1 MHFPYYLIP
10 LSTQYLMK
18 VSIHVSRDAALIC
31 RLNREVHNHHYESHP
46 DVFKPYDVDTFLPWY
61 EEMLAKDTTLALVA
75 FYKNEPVGYAL
86 LFIKKITYSPFV
98 KDSFSSIHIDQ
109 MGVNES
115 FRGKG
120 IGKKLMEE
128 VRNIAKERGV
138 SRIQLSVW
146 SDNAQAR
153 RFYENLGFEP
163 YLVYME
169 KKVILN
175 SEFRKV
181 DRVTS

>member
-1 MHFPYYLIP
+1 MEI
-10 LSTQYLMK
+10 
-18 VSIHVSRDAALIC
+18 SIKKSKDAALLC
-31 RLNREVHNHHYESHP
+31 RLNEEVHNLHYSAHP
-46 DVFKPYDVDTFLPWY
+46 DVFKPYDFDAFLLWY

-75 FYKNEPVGYAL
+75 FYKGEAIAYAL
-86 LFIKKITYSPFV
+86 LFIKKITSNPFV
-98 KDSFSSIHIDQ
+98 KNSFSSIHIDQ

-128 VRNIAKERGV
+128 VRTIAKEKGV

-146 SDNAQAR
+146 SDNGQAR
-153 RFYENLGFEP
+153 RFYESLDFET

-169 KKVILN
+169 K
-175 SEFRKV
+175 RG
-181 DRVTS
+181 